1 MAKVTV
7 ERSIWINAPR
17 ERVWQAITDPQQLDK
32 WYATHYRWDIPVLR
46 VGAQVTFHNSDTE
59 ILHATIELL
68 DPLREWR
75 LRWDP
80 VEQGVVLV
88 TTFLLE
94 EENGG
99 TRATISESGYETL
112 PEDQRQAW
120 VDSINSGYTMSMENL
135 KAHVEGRPLPH

>member
-1 MAKVTV
+1 MEDATV
-7 ERSIWINAPR
+7 ERSIWIAAPR
-17 ERVWQAITDPQQLDK
+17 ERVWQAITDPQQLGK
-32 WYATHYRWDIPVLR
+32 WYATHYKWEIPALQ
-46 VGAQVTFHNSDTE
+46 VGAQVTFYNSDTD
-59 ILHATIELL
+59 ILHATIEVL

-88 TTFLLE
+88 TTFWLE

-99 TRATISESGYETL
+99 TRATITETGYEAV
-112 PEDQRQAW
+112 PADKRQEW
-120 VDSINSGYTMSMENL
+120 LDSIASGYTMSMENL

>member
-1 MAKVTV
+1 MENATV
-7 ERSIWINAPR
+7 ERSIWIAAPR

-32 WYATHYRWDIPVLR
+32 WYATHFKWEIPTLH
-46 VGAQVTFHNSDTE
+46 VGAQVTFYNSDTD
-59 ILHATIELL
+59 ILHATIEVL
-68 DPLREWR
+68 DPLHEWR

-99 TRATISESGYETL
+99 TRATITETGYGSL
-112 PEDQRQAW
+112 PEDQRRQW
-120 VDSINSGYTMSMENL
+120 IDSIDSGYTMSMENL
-135 KAHVEGRPLPH
+135 KAHVEGRPIPH

>member
-1 MAKVTV
+1 MEKVTV
-7 ERSIWINAPR
+7 ERSIWIAAPR
-17 ERVWQAITDPQQLDK
+17 ERVWRAITDPKQLDK
-32 WYATHYRWDIPVLR
+32 WYATQFKWEIPALH
-46 VGAQVTFHNSDTE
+46 VGAKVTFYNSDTD
-59 ILHATIELL
+59 ILHATIEVL

-99 TRATISESGYETL
+99 TWATITETGYESL
-112 PEDQRQAW
+112 PEDQRQQW
-120 VDSINSGYTMSMENL
+120 VDSITSGYTMSMENL
-135 KAHVEGRPLPH
+135 KAHVEGRPIPH